1 MTNHIFVEWLLWFVQ
16 STVIAVIQI
25 KISSPNTLIPKRTY
39 TGMSSGSMNDL
50 VPHHDLAS
58 DGSTISHGHV
68 DSCFTSLKAKYVSLK
83 EYHCHSLNC
92 FIDI

>member
-39 TGMSSGSMNDL
+39 TG
-50 VPHHDLAS
+50 VS
-58 DGSTISHGHV
+58 DWFH
-68 DSCFTSLKAKYVSLK
+68 
-83 EYHCHSLNC
+83 E
-92 FIDI
+92 